1 MTLGIWCMPLQTQ
14 DWIWRLY
21 ALPVRW
27 KWRCCLAYT
36 LHSWCEWMWWPSPL
50 YSSHCLLMGC
60 TKTQWFLYLLLLVLI
75 LGLINVSLRPVT
87 ETLWMSMQ
95 MTTLD
100 FHYVLRLTGKIT
112 FKLEVFFDIVDS
124 SNAKMDYSF
133 RNQLPQ
139 FVITTETATTTRHIT
154 VRVMTEENHGGGT
167 PNIGAISTKEP

>member
-1 MTLGIWCMPLQTQ
+1 
-14 DWIWRLY
+14 
-21 ALPVRW
+21 
-27 KWRCCLAYT
+27 
-36 LHSWCEWMWWPSPL
+36 
-50 YSSHCLLMGC
+50 
-60 TKTQWFLYLLLLVLI
+60 
-75 LGLINVSLRPVT
+75 
-87 ETLWMSMQ
+87 MQ